1 VPDFLSES
9 ERDDCCQ
16 IRATT
21 TAPGV
26 AGKLHC
32 ARNTREVR
40 MPDAVPVLRSI
51 RALLMVCAVVLAAA
65 ASATAEPLTI
75 SRGFFTVGG
84 SRGVDFVFNP
94 INTSFGAPA
103 PFVGEGNG
111 TPPPELASFFAP
123 PRTPSVF
130 DFTFSNVLDPSS
142 NSSCPGCSYA
152 GKLTFRQPSVPTPHD
167 EDAFR
172 VPFTMTGAFEGFAP
186 HSSTRVFQH
195 DIEGSGHAIVQD
207 FAVEFFFEPSAAP
220 TPEPAS
226 ALLLLTGVGFAA
238 RRFRRNR
245 REAQV

>member
-1 VPDFLSES
+1 MFD
-9 ERDDCCQ
+9 
-16 IRATT
+16 
-21 TAPGV
+21 G
-26 AGKLHC
+26 
-32 ARNTREVR
+32 
-40 MPDAVPVLRSI
+40 VPVLRSI
-51 RALLMVCAVVLAAA
+51 RALLMVCAVVLTAA

-75 SRGFFTVGG
+75 NSGFFTVGG
-84 SRGVDFVFNP
+84 SVGVDLAF
-94 INTSFGAPA
+94 NTSGPNGPA
-103 PFVGEGNG
+103 TFVGEGNG
-111 TPPPELASFFAP
+111 TPPAEFASFFTP

-167 EDAFR
+167 EDAFL